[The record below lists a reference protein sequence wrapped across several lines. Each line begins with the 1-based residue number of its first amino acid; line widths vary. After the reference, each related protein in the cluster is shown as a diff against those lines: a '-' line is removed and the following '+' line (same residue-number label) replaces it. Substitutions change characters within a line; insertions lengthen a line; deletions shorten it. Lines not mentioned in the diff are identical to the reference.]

1 MKLVVKNYAQPIKMF
16 LILPV
21 ELWDIIIEYYWI
33 YHINH
38 ILTISY
44 NINDYEIFNSKQ
56 YKYRKLYIYHN
67 RKSKRKFK
75 SQLTRLGNKHKLP
88 KLKYLTTHD
97 NRHWA
102 KKNIIDHIKSIG
114 NLKNTSDFKN
124 ELYIKLLNI
133 FNDMAKTT
141 VITNHWAE
149 PNSNYIGIDYY

>member
-1 MKLVVKNYAQPIKMF
+1 MKLVVKNYANPIKMF
-16 LILPV
+16 LTLPV
-21 ELWDIIIEYYWI
+21 ELWDIIMEYYLI

-67 RKSKRKFK
+67 KKSKRKFK

-88 KLKYLTTHD
+88 KLKYRTG
-97 NRHWA
+97 HWA
-102 KKNIIDHIKSIG
+102 KQNIIDYIKSIG
-114 NLKNTSDFKN
+114 DLKNTSDFKN

-141 VITNHWAE
+141 VITNHWEE
-149 PNSNYIGIDYY
+149 PNSNYIGV